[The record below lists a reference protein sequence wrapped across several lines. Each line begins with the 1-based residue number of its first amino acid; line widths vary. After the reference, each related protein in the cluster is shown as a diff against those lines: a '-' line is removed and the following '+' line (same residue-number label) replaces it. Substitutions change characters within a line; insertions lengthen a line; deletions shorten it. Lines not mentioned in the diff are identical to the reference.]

1 MTGGLFRA
9 PAYTVSGKI
18 MVGESYDSVGFT
30 TFLGLKNAN
39 LGMAAADV
47 TRVPILSLSPCR
59 DRLLGAIT
67 HRDGE

>member
-1 MTGGLFRA
+1 
-9 PAYTVSGKI
+9 